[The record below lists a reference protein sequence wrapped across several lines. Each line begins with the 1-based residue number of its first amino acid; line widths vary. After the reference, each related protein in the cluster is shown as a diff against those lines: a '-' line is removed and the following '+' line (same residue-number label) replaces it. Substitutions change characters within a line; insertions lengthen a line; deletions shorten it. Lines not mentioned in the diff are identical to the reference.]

1 MLRRGNNSHHSTL
14 RTLGVAF
21 VHLAALSAFAVAQ
34 PLFDLLG
41 ESPEFFAVRGSS
53 RQDIVLFAL
62 AVVLVPPAALIAV
75 EALAGLVSER
85 LRQALHLLFV
95 GGLAGVVLVQ
105 VLERTTDLRSTR
117 VLLALAA
124 LLGAGV
130 ALLYRRAPPFRTLL
144 SVLAAAPLAFLIY
157 FLFGSA
163 VSDLTL
169 ADDPDVA
176 LASVQARA
184 PVVLVVFDEFPV
196 SSLLDG
202 EGEIDAERYPHF
214 AELAEDSTW
223 FRHAST
229 VSYSTTQAVPAILTG
244 VRPEETKPPVFASHP
259 RNLFTLLGG
268 EYRPNVVETFTRLCP
283 EVVCGDSA
291 GGVPGEEPASL
302 YSDAGIVYLHLLAPP
317 RLEEGLPP
325 ITDRWMN
332 FGREEERAQ
341 DLLAEALKEPP
352 GERRRA
358 GERFHDV
365 HTRAY
370 VRFLDGIEPGGGPSL
385 NFVHVFFPH
394 GPWSYFP
401 SGTQSSLGP
410 TPVPGRDPGE
420 NRWEGRFVTLQA
432 YQRHLLQV
440 GYVDRLIGDL
450 LERLQDTGMYD
461 RSLVVVTADHG
472 MSFREGVSGR
482 IASRANLEDV
492 AFVPLFVKQPG
503 QERGEVVDHHV
514 ETIDVLPTIAE
525 VLGFRIPWRVD
536 GRNALEDP
544 GRGTIRVRTRPE
556 PDAEAS
562 APLAE
567 LAPAQEEAVARKVAL
582 FGEGAWESL
591 FAAVPHGALLGRRAD
606 ELASGSVDDRASID
620 HELTR
625 ELLARVE
632 PGLPF
637 VPSPLQGHV
646 EGDGARTGRT
656 LAVAVNGTIAALAAI
671 YGASGEQRFSA
682 LAPESAFRP
691 GRNTV
696 EFFWVDGA
704 AGAEEL
710 TRLETG

>member
-1 MLRRGNNSHHSTL
+1 VLRRGNDSQRSTL

-21 VHLAALSAFAVAQ
+21 AHLAALSAFAVAQ

-41 ESPEFFAVRGSS
+41 ESPDFFAVRGSS
-53 RQDIVLFAL
+53 RWDIVLFAL
-62 AVVLVPPAALIAV
+62 AVVLVPPAALFAV
-75 EALAGLVSER
+75 EALAGLVSEQ

-157 FLFGSA
+157 FLFGST

-176 LASVQARA
+176 LARVQARA

-202 EGEIDAERYPHF
+202 DGEIDAERYPHF
-214 AELAEDSTW
+214 AALAEDSTW

-244 VRPEETKPPVFASHP
+244 VRPEEAKPPVFASHP

-283 EVVCGDSA
+283 DVVCGDSA
-291 GGVPGEEPASL
+291 AGVPEEEPASL

-332 FGREEERAQ
+332 FGREEERAD

-352 GERRRA
+352 RERRRA

-370 VRFLDGIEPGGGPSL
+370 ARFLDAIEPGGGPSL

-401 SGTQSSLGP
+401 SGSRSSLGP
-410 TPVPGRDPGE
+410 TPAPGRDPRAD
-420 NRWEGRFVTLQA
+420 RWEGRFVTLQA

-440 GYVDRLIGDL
+440 GYVDRLLGDL
-450 LERLQDTGMYD
+450 LERLRDTGLYD

-472 MSFREGVSGR
+472 MSFREGESGR
-482 IASRANLEDV
+482 IASQANLEDV

-503 QERGEVVDHHV
+503 QERGEVVDHHA

-556 PDAEAS
+556 PDGEAS

-567 LAPAQEEAVARKVAL
+567 LALAQEEAVERKVAL

-591 FAAVPHGALLGRRAD
+591 FAAAPHRALLGRRAD
-606 ELASGSVDDRASID
+606 ELATGSADDRASID

-625 ELLARVE
+625 ELLGRVE

-656 LAVAVNGTIAALAAI
+656 LAVAVNGTIAALATI
-671 YGASGEQRFSA
+671 YRASGEQRFSA
-682 LAPESAFRP
+682 LAPESAFRT

-710 TRLETG
+710 TRLEPG